1 MKTLIFINGP
11 MGVGKTAVCRE
22 LLERLTPG
30 VYLDGDWCWNMNPF
44 QVTDETKSMVMD
56 NITTLLSRFLACPE
70 LDYVIFGW
78 VMHRPEI
85 AQSIL
90 ERLKL
95 NGVKVFRFTLLCSE
109 QTLRQRIEG
118 DIQAGVRSRD
128 ALERSLAY
136 LPLYDSQDTVKIM
149 TDGRSAQETAEIIQ
163 RNKEEVNP

>member
-11 MGVGKTAVCRE
+11 MGVGKTAVCRV

-44 QVTDETKSMVMD
+44 QVTDETKSMVID
-56 NITTLLSRFLACPE
+56 NITALLSRFLACSE

-85 AQSIL
+85 VQSIL

-95 NGVKVFRFTLLCSE
+95 NGVKVFRYTLLCSE
-109 QTLRQRIEG
+109 QTLRQRIER

-128 ALERSLAY
+128 VLERSLAY

-149 TDGRSAQETAEIIQ
+149 TDGRFAQETAEIIQ
-163 RNKEEVNP
+163 RNQEEVNP